1 MFMNIKGFSMISINK
16 KFNLSILI
24 IFTLLLVGCG
34 KAKVYDNGIY
44 GFILNNE
51 ESVQMQGKMQNPP
64 ADKARIYVITDYMY
78 SNSFNIANSDLKEF
92 KYPFGDNIIRL
103 KTETQVE
110 TKSESSYTFGLVKSG
125 IFSVDIVP
133 NGEAIYLYKNQST
146 VSALFAARIQDDGW
160 STRLIVKAGHIHC
173 LSLHQRFLNWGTWE
187 AKMIAKRKKGMAGP
201 VIWAEKKDCIV
212 LVNRI
217 YDDKIEY
224 LTTNKDEKVK
234 LKTQRLVR
242 ENKLRKERGYEE
254 INLQTDKTREIK
266 HLLK

>member
-1 MFMNIKGFSMISINK
+1 MISINK

-24 IFTLLLVGCG
+24 ILTLLLVGCG

-64 ADKARIYVITDYMY
+64 VDKARIYVVTDYMY
-78 SNSFNIANSDLKEF
+78 SNAFNIANSDLKEF
-92 KYPFGDNIIRL
+92 KYPFGDNTIRL

-146 VSALFAARIQDDGW
+146 VSALFSSRNDGW

-173 LSLHQRFLNWGTWE
+173 LSLHQRALNWGVLE
-187 AKMIAKRKKGMAGP
+187 GKMIAKHKEGMGGYP

-242 ENKLRKERGYEE
+242 ENKLRKERGYKE
-254 INLQTDKTREIK
+254 INLQTDKKREIK
-266 HLLK
+266 HLLP